1 MPKMDAIANV
11 VVLAAA
17 GIGAILVVV
26 CGGPAAATPWQPHR
40 RRRVEP
46 RPGRVGDTHG
56 ERAERIRR
64 ARSCSTRRRDREVR
78 EDSRNRARR
87 DGR

>member
-26 CGGPAAATPWQPHR
+26 CAAQLLRHRGSPTDGAGLSQGQGG
-40 RRRVEP
+40 
-46 RPGRVGDTHG
+46 
-56 ERAERIRR
+56 
-64 ARSCSTRRRDREVR
+64 
-78 EDSRNRARR
+78 
-87 DGR
+87 